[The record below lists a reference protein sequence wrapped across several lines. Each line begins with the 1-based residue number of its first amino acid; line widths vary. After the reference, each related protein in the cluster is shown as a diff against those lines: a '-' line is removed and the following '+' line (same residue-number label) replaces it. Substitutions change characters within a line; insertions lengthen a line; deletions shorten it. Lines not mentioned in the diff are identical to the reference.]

1 VKVKSSVIRDVRES
15 LAKIFDKAG
24 IREVDANVLA
34 ELLIR
39 DRDMDVQEIA
49 ENLGYSLSGV
59 TGSLHRL
66 MRLHLIV
73 RKKEGKRYLY
83 RSESNVLSV
92 FLRLLED
99 IYNHDLPR
107 VMRLVKEKVG
117 DLKGEEERIVREL
130 DKKLEK
136 AAEYLGTLIELLED
150 YSEVV

>member
-1 VKVKSSVIRDVRES
+1 MKVESNVIGSIRES
-15 LAKIFDKAG
+15 LAKIFVKAG
-24 IREVDANVLA
+24 IGEVDANVLA

-49 ENLGYSLSGV
+49 GNLDYSVSGV

-66 MRLHLIV
+66 MRLHLVV
-73 RKKEGKRYLY
+73 RNKEGKKYLY

-92 FLRLLED
+92 FLRLVED

-107 VMRLVKEKVG
+107 VMRLVKEKMG
-117 DLKGEEERIVREL
+117 DLKGEEEKIVREL

-136 AAEYLGTLIELLED
+136 AAEYLTILIELLED